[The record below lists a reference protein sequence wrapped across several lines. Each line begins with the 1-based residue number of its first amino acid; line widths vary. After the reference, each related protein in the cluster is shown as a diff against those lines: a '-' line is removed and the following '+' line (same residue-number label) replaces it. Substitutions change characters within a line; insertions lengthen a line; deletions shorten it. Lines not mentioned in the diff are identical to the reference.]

1 MVLKNARWVFL
12 VSGGY
17 VTKNYVHPIIYF
29 SNQTRPNRRFCKKK
43 KLPKI
48 LTNFDV
54 IIKQWISMCVFSSIN
69 VIWCGEKSLRNICAY
84 IIFAIEKQFV
94 EMRWSSLSCDVFDLN
109 KNDLF
114 LYEYCFW
121 AILEELFIIL
131 KYNLFCGWCYFNCF

>member
-1 MVLKNARWVFL
+1 MQ
-12 VSGGY
+12 GGY
-17 VTKNYVHPIIYF
+17 FWYQEVMSRKTMYIPSSTF
-29 SNQTRPNRRFCKKK
+29 PTRPDLTGGFVKKK

-54 IIKQWISMCVFSSIN
+54 IIKQWISMCVFSFIN